1 MISGLTLLDIKIET
15 YCWGNI
21 YIYYAGGTHALK
33 YYSGR
38 AGNSNNTVKFLV
50 LFLFL
55 WGPGVQDMMAPE
67 PKTGD
72 RVS

>member
-21 YIYYAGGTHALK
+21 YIFYAGGTHALK

-55 WGPGVQDMMAPE
+55 
-67 PKTGD
+67 
-72 RVS
+72 